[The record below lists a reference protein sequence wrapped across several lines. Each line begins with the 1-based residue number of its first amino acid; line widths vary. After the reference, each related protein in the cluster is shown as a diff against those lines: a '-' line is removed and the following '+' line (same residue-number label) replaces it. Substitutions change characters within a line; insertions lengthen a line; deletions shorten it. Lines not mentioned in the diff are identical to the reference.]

1 MIIEFLRHHSRILV
15 ITDNFEAC
23 RIGSLW
29 FLKSEFLHMN
39 FARHNSRHFVSGLF
53 LAIACVVSQ
62 HHVSAQQKDA
72 EQTVRVATFNCSL
85 NRNKP
90 GELLSD
96 LSGGSNKQAQK
107 VARILRTV
115 RPNILLLNEFDFSE
129 DNKAVHCFLEE
140 YLNASAEWASEEPI
154 SYPYFFTAP
163 VNTGVPSGRD
173 LDHDGMTDGPGDA
186 IGFGRFPGQ
195 YGMVLLSQFP
205 IETNDVR
212 TFQKLLWKS
221 MPDALLPPSGKEDNK
236 SWYSDEDL
244 NLLRLSSKSHWDVP
258 IRVRDQ
264 VLHILASHPTPPAFD
279 GPEDRNGRRNHD
291 EIRLWAEY
299 VSGEKKSWLVDDQ
312 GRQSTLS
319 ADAAFVILGDL
330 NADPNDGASYQ
341 VAINQLLKDPRI
353 NTEQTP
359 SSMGG
364 VEAAKSQRGKNSEH
378 KGDHSHDTAD
388 FNDRGV
394 GNLRADYVLPS
405 KNLKATAA
413 GIFWPL
419 STDPG
424 SKLADCSDHRL
435 VWVDLFVPP
444 K

>member
-1 MIIEFLRHHSRILV
+1 
-15 ITDNFEAC
+15 
-23 RIGSLW
+23 
-29 FLKSEFLHMN
+29 MN
-39 FARHNSRHFVSGLF
+39 SSRHIVSGLL
-53 LAIACVVSQ
+53 LALAYLGSQ
-62 HHVSAQQKDA
+62 DYTSAQQNDSEK
-72 EQTVRVATFNCSL
+72 TIRVATFNCSL

-107 VARILRTV
+107 VARVLRTV
-115 RPNILLLNEFDFSE
+115 RPDIVLLNEFDFSE
-129 DNKAVHCFLEE
+129 DNKAVNCFLEE
-140 YLNASAEWASEEPI
+140 YVNATADWAGEEPI
-154 SYPYFFTAP
+154 RYPYFFTAP

-173 LDHDGMTDGPGDA
+173 LDHDGKTNGPGDA
-186 IGFGRFPGQ
+186 IGFGKFPGQ

-221 MPDALLPPSGKEDNK
+221 MPDALLPASGKDDNTN
-236 SWYSDEDL
+236 WYSEEDL

-258 IRVRDQ
+258 VNIDGQ
-264 VLHILASHPTPPAFD
+264 ILHLLTSHPTPPAFD

-299 VSGEKKSWLVDDQ
+299 LSDGEKSWLIDDQ
-312 GRQSTLS
+312 ERSGTLPN
-319 ADAAFVILGDL
+319 DASFIILGDQ

-341 VAINQLLKDPRI
+341 VAINQLLKHPRI
-353 NTEQTP
+353 NAELTP
-359 SSMGG
+359 SSAGG
-364 VEAAKSQRGKNSEH
+364 SEAAKAQGGKNSEH

-405 KNLKATAA
+405 KNLNATAA

-424 SKLADCSDHRL
+424 AKVADCSDHRL
-435 VWVDLFVPP
+435 VWIDL
-444 K
+444 KLSAK

>member
-1 MIIEFLRHHSRILV
+1 
-15 ITDNFEAC
+15 
-23 RIGSLW
+23 
-29 FLKSEFLHMN
+29 MN
-39 FARHNSRHFVSGLF
+39 SSRHIVSGLL
-53 LAIACVVSQ
+53 LAMTYLGSQ
-62 HHVSAQQKDA
+62 DYTSAQQNDSQK
-72 EQTVRVATFNCSL
+72 TVRVATFNCSL
-85 NRNKP
+85 NRDKA
-90 GELLSD
+90 GELLKD

-107 VARILRTV
+107 VARVLRTV
-115 RPNILLLNEFDFSE
+115 RPDIVLLNEFDFSD
-129 DNKAVHCFLEE
+129 DNKAVNCFLEE
-140 YLNASAEWASEEPI
+140 YVNATADWAAEEPI

-173 LDHDGMTDGPGDA
+173 LDHDGKTNGPGDA
-186 IGFGRFPGQ
+186 IGFGKFPGQ

-221 MPDALLPPSGKEDNK
+221 MPEALLPASGKDDNTN
-236 SWYSDEDL
+236 WYSEEDL

-258 IRVRDQ
+258 VNIDGQ
-264 VLHILASHPTPPAFD
+264 ILHLLTSHPTPPAFD

-299 VSGEKKSWLVDDQ
+299 LSDGEKSWLIDDQ
-312 GRQSTLS
+312 ERSGTLPN
-319 ADAAFVILGDL
+319 DASFIILGDQ

-341 VAINQLLKDPRI
+341 VAINQLLKHPRI
-353 NTEQTP
+353 NAELTP
-359 SSMGG
+359 SSAGG
-364 VEAAKSQRGKNSEH
+364 SEAAKAQGGKNSEH

-405 KNLKATAA
+405 KNLNATAA

-424 SKLADCSDHRL
+424 AKVADCSDHRL
-435 VWVDLFVPP
+435 VWIDL
-444 K
+444 KLSAK

>member
-1 MIIEFLRHHSRILV
+1 
-15 ITDNFEAC
+15 
-23 RIGSLW
+23 
-29 FLKSEFLHMN
+29 MN
-39 FARHNSRHFVSGLF
+39 SSRHIVSGLL
-53 LAIACVVSQ
+53 LAMAYLGPQ
-62 HHVSAQQKDA
+62 DYTSAQQIDSQKS
-72 EQTVRVATFNCSL
+72 VRIATFNCSL
-85 NRNKP
+85 NRDKA
-90 GELLSD
+90 GELLKD
-96 LSGGSNKQAQK
+96 LSGGTNKQAQK
-107 VARILRTV
+107 VARVLRTV
-115 RPNILLLNEFDFSE
+115 RPDIVLLNEFDFSE
-129 DNKAVHCFLEE
+129 DKKAVNCFLQD
-140 YLNASAEWASEEPI
+140 YVNAKADWAAEEPI

-173 LDHDGMTDGPGDA
+173 LDHDSRSDGPGDA

-205 IETNDVR
+205 IDTNDAR

-221 MPDALLPPSGKEDNK
+221 MPDAVLPPSGKNDNAD
-236 SWYSDEDL
+236 WYNEEDL

-258 IRVRDQ
+258 VNIDGQ
-264 VLHILASHPTPPAFD
+264 ILHLLTSHPTPPAFD

-299 VSGEKKSWLVDDQ
+299 LSDGEKPWLIDDQ
-312 GRQSTLS
+312 ERSGTLPN
-319 ADAAFVILGDL
+319 DASFVILGDQ

-341 VAINQLLKDPRI
+341 VAINQLLKHPRV
-353 NTEQTP
+353 NAELTP
-359 SSMGG
+359 ASAGG
-364 VEAAKSQRGKNSEH
+364 TEAAKTQGGKNSEH
-378 KGDHSHDTAD
+378 RGDHSHDTAD

-413 GIFWPL
+413 GIFWPS

>member
-1 MIIEFLRHHSRILV
+1 
-15 ITDNFEAC
+15 
-23 RIGSLW
+23 
-29 FLKSEFLHMN
+29 MN
-39 FARHNSRHFVSGLF
+39 SSRHIVSGLL
-53 LAIACVVSQ
+53 LAMAYLGSRDYT
-62 HHVSAQQKDA
+62 SAQQIDSQKS
-72 EQTVRVATFNCSL
+72 VRIATFNCSL
-85 NRNKP
+85 NRDKA
-90 GELLSD
+90 GELLKD
-96 LSGGSNKQAQK
+96 LSGGTNKQAQK
-107 VARILRTV
+107 VARVLRTV
-115 RPNILLLNEFDFSE
+115 RPDIVLLNEFDFSE
-129 DNKAVHCFLEE
+129 DKKAVNCFLQD
-140 YLNASAEWASEEPI
+140 YVNAKADWAAEEPI

-173 LDHDGMTDGPGDA
+173 LDHDSRSDGPGDA

-205 IETNDVR
+205 IDTNDAR

-221 MPDALLPPSGKEDNK
+221 MPDAVLPPSGKNDNAD
-236 SWYSDEDL
+236 WYNEEDL

-258 IRVRDQ
+258 VNIDGQ
-264 VLHILASHPTPPAFD
+264 ILHLLTSHPTPPAFD

-299 VSGEKKSWLVDDQ
+299 LSDGEKPWLIDDQ
-312 GRQSTLS
+312 ERSGTLPN
-319 ADAAFVILGDL
+319 DARFVILGDQ

-341 VAINQLLKDPRI
+341 VAINQLLKHPRV
-353 NTEQTP
+353 NAELTP
-359 SSMGG
+359 ASAGG
-364 VEAAKSQRGKNSEH
+364 TEAAKTQGGKNSEH
-378 KGDHSHDTAD
+378 RGDHSHDTAD

-435 VWVDLFVPP
+435 VWVDFFVPP

>member
-1 MIIEFLRHHSRILV
+1 MNRLTYVKLLMIIASILEFSAESAL
-15 ITDNFEAC
+15 
-23 RIGSLW
+23 
-29 FLKSEFLHMN
+29 
-39 FARHNSRHFVSGLF
+39 
-53 LAIACVVSQ
+53 
-62 HHVSAQQKDA
+62 AQQTRP
-72 EQTVRVATFNCSL
+72 ENTIRVATFNCSL
-85 NRNKP
+85 NRDKA
-90 GELLSD
+90 GELLDD
-96 LSGGSNKQAQK
+96 LTGGKNKQAQK
-107 VARILRTV
+107 VARVLRTV
-115 RPNILLLNEFDFSE
+115 RPQIVLLNEFDFTE
-129 DNKAVHCFLEE
+129 DNKAVTCFVEE
-140 YLNASAEWASEEPI
+140 YLSATADWAREEPI

-173 LDHDGMTDGPGDA
+173 LDHDGKSDGPGDA

-221 MPDALLPPSGKEDNK
+221 MPDAILPPSGNDDSNN
-236 SWYSDEDL
+236 WYSDEDL

-258 IRVRDQ
+258 IRVHDQ
-264 VLHILASHPTPPAFD
+264 VLHVLTSHPTPPAFD

-299 VSGEKKSWLVDDQ
+299 LSGEEKTWLVDDL
-312 GRQSTLS
+312 GRSGTLPD
-319 ADAAFVILGDL
+319 DAGFVILGDQ

-341 VAINQLLKDPRI
+341 VAIDQLLKHPRI
-353 NTEQTP
+353 NAELTP
-359 SSMGG
+359 SSVGG
-364 VEAAKSQRGKNSEH
+364 VEAAKTQGGKNSEH

-405 KNLKATAA
+405 KNLNAIAA

-419 STDPG
+419 STDP
-424 SKLADCSDHRL
+424 SAKFADCSDHRL
-435 VWVDLFVPP
+435 VWVDLKLP
-444 K
+444 

>member
-1 MIIEFLRHHSRILV
+1 MTYL
-15 ITDNFEAC
+15 
-23 RIGSLW
+23 GS
-29 FLKSEFLHMN
+29 
-39 FARHNSRHFVSGLF
+39 
-53 LAIACVVSQ
+53 Q
-62 HHVSAQQKDA
+62 DYTSAQQNDSQK
-72 EQTVRVATFNCSL
+72 TVRVATFNCSL
-85 NRNKP
+85 NRDKA
-90 GELLSD
+90 GELLKD

-107 VARILRTV
+107 VARVLRTV
-115 RPNILLLNEFDFSE
+115 KPDIVLLNEFDFSE
-129 DNKAVHCFLEE
+129 DNKAVKCFLEE
-140 YLNASAEWASEEPI
+140 YVNATADWAAEEPI
-154 SYPYFFTAP
+154 LYPYFFTAP

-173 LDHDGMTDGPGDA
+173 LDHDGKTNGPGDA
-186 IGFGRFPGQ
+186 IGFGKFPGQ

-221 MPDALLPPSGKEDNK
+221 MPDALLPPSGKDDNTN
-236 SWYSDEDL
+236 WYDEEDL

-258 IRVRDQ
+258 VNIDGQ
-264 VLHILASHPTPPAFD
+264 ILHLLTSHPTPPAFD

-299 VSGEKKSWLVDDQ
+299 LSDGEKSWLIDDQ
-312 GRQSTLS
+312 QRSGTLPN
-319 ADAAFVILGDL
+319 DASFIILGDQ

-341 VAINQLLKDPRI
+341 VAINQLLKHPRI
-353 NTEQTP
+353 NAELTP
-359 SSMGG
+359 SSEGG
-364 VEAAKSQRGKNSEH
+364 IEAAKAHGGKNSEH

-405 KNLKATAA
+405 KNLNATAA

-424 SKLADCSDHRL
+424 AKVADCSDHRL
-435 VWVDLFVPP
+435 VWIDL
-444 K
+444 KLSAK

>member
-1 MIIEFLRHHSRILV
+1 
-15 ITDNFEAC
+15 
-23 RIGSLW
+23 
-29 FLKSEFLHMN
+29 MN
-39 FARHNSRHFVSGLF
+39 SSRHIVSGLL
-53 LAIACVVSQ
+53 LAMAYLGSQ
-62 HHVSAQQKDA
+62 DYTSAQQNDSQK
-72 EQTVRVATFNCSL
+72 TVRVATFNCSL
-85 NRNKP
+85 NRDKA
-90 GELLSD
+90 GELLKD
-96 LSGGSNKQAQK
+96 LSGGTNKQAQK
-107 VARILRTV
+107 VARVLRTV
-115 RPNILLLNEFDFSE
+115 RPDIVLLNEFDFSE
-129 DNKAVHCFLEE
+129 DNKTVSCFLEE
-140 YLNASAEWASEEPI
+140 YVNATADWAAEEPI
-154 SYPYFFTAP
+154 RYPYFFTAP

-173 LDHDGMTDGPGDA
+173 LDHDGKTNGPGDA
-186 IGFGRFPGQ
+186 IGFGKFPGQ

-221 MPDALLPPSGKEDNK
+221 MPDAVLPPSGKNDNAD
-236 SWYSDEDL
+236 WYNEEDL

-258 IRVRDQ
+258 VNIDGQ
-264 VLHILASHPTPPAFD
+264 ILHLLTSHPTPPAFD

-299 VSGEKKSWLVDDQ
+299 LSDGVKSWLIDDQ
-312 GRQSTLS
+312 ERSGTLPN
-319 ADAAFVILGDL
+319 DARFVILGDQ

-341 VAINQLLKDPRI
+341 VAINQLLKHPRV
-353 NTEQTP
+353 NAERTP
-359 SSMGG
+359 ASAGG
-364 VEAAKSQRGKNSEH
+364 TEAAKTQGGKNSEH
-378 KGDHSHDTAD
+378 SGDHSHDTAD

-413 GIFWPL
+413 GIFWPS

>member
-1 MIIEFLRHHSRILV
+1 MNRLTYVKLLMIIASILEFSAESAL
-15 ITDNFEAC
+15 
-23 RIGSLW
+23 
-29 FLKSEFLHMN
+29 
-39 FARHNSRHFVSGLF
+39 
-53 LAIACVVSQ
+53 
-62 HHVSAQQKDA
+62 AQQTRP
-72 EQTVRVATFNCSL
+72 ENTIRVATFNCSL
-85 NRNKP
+85 NRDKA
-90 GELLSD
+90 GELLDD
-96 LSGGSNKQAQK
+96 LTGGKNKQAQK
-107 VARILRTV
+107 VARVLRTV
-115 RPNILLLNEFDFSE
+115 RPQIVLLNEFDFTE
-129 DNKAVHCFLEE
+129 DNKAVTCFVEE
-140 YLNASAEWASEEPI
+140 YLSATADWAREEPI

-173 LDHDGMTDGPGDA
+173 LDHDGKSDGPGDA

-221 MPDALLPPSGKEDNK
+221 MPDAILPPSGNDDSNN
-236 SWYSDEDL
+236 WYSDEDL

-258 IRVRDQ
+258 IRVHDQ
-264 VLHILASHPTPPAFD
+264 VLHVLTSHPTPPAFD

-299 VSGEKKSWLVDDQ
+299 LSGEEKTWLVDDQ
-312 GRQSTLS
+312 GRSGTLPD
-319 ADAAFVILGDL
+319 DAGFVILGDQ

-341 VAINQLLKDPRI
+341 VAIDQLLKHPRI
-353 NTEQTP
+353 NAELTP
-359 SSMGG
+359 SSVGG
-364 VEAAKSQRGKNSEH
+364 VEAAKTQGGKNSEH

-405 KNLKATAA
+405 KNLNAIAA

-419 STDPG
+419 STDP
-424 SKLADCSDHRL
+424 SAKFADCSDHRL
-435 VWVDLFVPP
+435 VWVDLKLP
-444 K
+444 